1 MASAMPDIKISAE
14 SIMPKGKV
22 HYLPSGKIY
31 PSFMPTHKAG
41 EGRLMTGLT
50 HTAKSQY
57 LTHKKPK

>member
-1 MASAMPDIKISAE
+1 MLVIKISPK
-14 SIMPKGKV
+14 SIMGKKSV

-41 EGRLMTGLT
+41 EGRLMTGLV

>member
-1 MASAMPDIKISAE
+1 
-14 SIMPKGKV
+14 MPKGKV

-57 LTHKKPK
+57 LTHTKPKGKK